1 VNNVKLP
8 HAIYVFIQTY
18 VVVFVDRKGNNN
30 KKDGAAA
37 VVTEVPVPTTP
48 PQQEV
53 LVMCPSPQD
62 LELSSD
68 SGLEVIRCPMLHC
81 QAFPFKKRN
90 GLISHLRTVHALSN
104 IPRSSVS
111 RYLYYGNI

>member
-1 VNNVKLP
+1 MPYIFSYKL
-8 HAIYVFIQTY
+8 
-18 VVVFVDRKGNNN
+18 VFVDRKGNNN
-30 KKDGAAA
+30 NNNNNNNKDGAAA
-37 VVTEVPVPTTP
+37 VVTEAPVPTTP

-68 SGLEVIRCPMLHC
+68 SGLEVIRCPMPHC
-81 QAFPFKKRN
+81 QAYPFKKRN

-111 RYLYYGNI
+111 RYILYYSNI